1 VAGKG
6 PETERVIN
14 LMKWVHQLTSHAIN
28 PTAPKELNSLNL
40 IDLCQS
46 EKKKLNCWMYAIILN
61 EVYLSMGY
69 PSRMIHLKPHSGEKK
84 ESHFVTSVYASTL
97 GKWLMMDPD
106 MCGYLRDEN
115 GNILGI
121 SEIRKRLFEDEPL
134 IVNDDIGGFS
144 KILGKWSYISY
155 LSKNIFHY
163 NSPQISAFGQETR
176 RENRV
181 FFELIPDGFREEL
194 LTEPEITPRGNKIVY
209 INNAPLFWQQP
220 KF

>member
-1 VAGKG
+1 
-6 PETERVIN
+6 
-14 LMKWVHQLTSHAIN
+14 
-28 PTAPKELNSLNL
+28 
-40 IDLCQS
+40 
-46 EKKKLNCWMYAIILN
+46 MYSIILN

-69 PSRMIHLKPHSGEKK
+69 PSRIIHLKPYSGEKK
-84 ESHFVTSVYASTL
+84 ESHFVISVYASTL

-115 GNILGI
+115 GHILGVP
-121 SEIRKRLFEDEPL
+121 EIRRRLIGDEPL

-144 KILGKWSYISY
+144 KVMGKWSYTSY

-163 NSPQISAFGQETR
+163 NCQQISAFGQETR

-181 FFELIPDGFREEL
+181 YFELIPDGFREEL

-209 INNAPLFWQQP
+209 LNNEPLFWQQP
-220 KF
+220 